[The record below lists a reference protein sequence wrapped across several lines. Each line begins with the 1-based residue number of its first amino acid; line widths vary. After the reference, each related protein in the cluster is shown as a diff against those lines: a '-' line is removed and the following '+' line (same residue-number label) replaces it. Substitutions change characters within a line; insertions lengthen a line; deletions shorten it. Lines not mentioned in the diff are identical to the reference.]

1 MRKYILPLL
10 AALLCVLPSCQVQEL
25 SPETTG
31 KTVTVRFTSES
42 PDTRVAFDRHNGYLI
57 PTLWKEGDE
66 VAVDLFSDLNKNFTA
81 KPAVSADG
89 KTITFTGAVTGA
101 AEKDRFCA
109 VSPAGSVL
117 SRNNTYKH
125 WNLAVPTTQTPTAL
139 SPDSDAML
147 VWAQSDEFTA
157 VPEDVS
163 LTFKHVTAYGN
174 LYLYNFNIGDA
185 KLEAVSLSSSV
196 KFVGRYFF
204 FLADATKDG
213 KDYKAGDFQENAPSG
228 DLTIN
233 TSTTE
238 NIWFS
243 CFPFDMS
250 GASLKVTAITDKGT
264 YTKDI
269 TLPDGFKFESGKV
282 TTIDVNMAG
291 IELVKPVTYKR
302 ITSESQLKAGDEVI
316 LAAMA
321 VHPNTYVPIG
331 DFAITNQQK
340 SNNRAAAAVTV
351 TGENEDE
358 ICDPAANIEIF
369 TVEAGATAGTWSFK
383 ATKTPGYIYAAA
395 TKESSA
401 NWFRT
406 AETAGSIDNFD
417 LRRSWTLTFN
427 ESYAKM
433 QSQLV
438 TLQPTWATVLQFN
451 TTEAVKTPPNLMF
464 SCYLDGKY
472 PAFGGMDIYKK
483 VTEED
488 EGPYTFERQWTL
500 DGSDGRNITDFGVTF
515 PGRMV
520 TFNKTESYIQNSG
533 WPYTLST
540 TSNGLTQIN
549 LKQYEGDSRVIY
561 YIVKEVGREKMTLI
575 YHYKGLE
582 DDTWVE
588 QEEEL
593 TYTVVEP
600 QYKVEFLYVVMVV
613 DGTRYDIYTYTDFQ
627 LAFLAL
633 SDANGGKVPIVNVGG
648 NGAESDYA
656 GLDVTGKVAVV
667 KRGGITFADK
677 QAAAAKAGAAAI
689 LIVNTDEAGF
699 YPIAD
704 GSSIPCAGL
713 RGSMGA
719 LLADK
724 TEVSFVRIPA
734 SEMD

>member
-1 MRKYILPLL
+1 MKKILLPLL
-10 AALLCVLPSCQVQEL
+10 AALLCVLPSCQVQEI
-25 SPETTG
+25 SPETAC
-31 KTVTVRFTSES
+31 KTVTVQFTSE
-42 PDTRVAFDRHNGYLI
+42 PLETRVAFDARDGHQY
-57 PTLWKEGDE
+57 PTLWKEGDK

-81 KPAVSADG
+81 QPTVSADG
-89 KTITFTGAVTGA
+89 KTITFTGSVTGA
-101 AEKDRFCA
+101 AEKDRFFA
-109 VSPAGSVL
+109 ISPAGSVL

-125 WNLAVPTTQTPTAL
+125 WNLAVPASQTPTAL
-139 SPDSDAML
+139 SPDPDAML

-157 VPEDVS
+157 VPENIS

-174 LYLYNFNIGDA
+174 LSFYGFNLGDA

-321 VHPNTYVPIG
+321 VHPTTYVPLG

-351 TGENEDE
+351 TGSDEDE

-417 LRRSWTLTFN
+417 LRRSWTVTFN
-427 ESYAKM
+427 ESYAKI

-451 TTEAVKTPPNLMF
+451 TNEAVKTPPNLMF
-464 SCYLDGKY
+464 SCYVDGKY

-500 DGSDGRNITDFGVTF
+500 DGSDGKTVTDFGVNF
-515 PGRMV
+515 PGRMIQ
-520 TFNKTESYIQNSG
+520 FNKTDQYIQSTG
-533 WPYTLST
+533 WFYTTST
-540 TSNGLTQIN
+540 TTSGLTKIT
-549 LKQYEGDSRVIY
+549 LKEFEDDPSDY
-561 YIVKEVGREKMTLI
+561 YFIVLEVGRDKMKVLRHSV
-575 YHYKGLE
+575 YEE
-582 DDTWVE
+582 DGE
-588 QEEEL
+588 QWTTEEEL
-593 TYTVVEP
+593 TYSVVEP
-600 QYKVEFLYVVMVV
+600 AVKVEYIKLM
-613 DGTRYDIYTYTDFQ
+613 
-627 LAFLAL
+627 LAL
-633 SDANGGKVPIVNVGG
+633 GDKRFNLCANGVDLLLGFVQIAQANGGKLPIVNVGG
-648 NGAESDYA
+648 AGAESDYA
-656 GLDVTGKVAVV
+656 SLDVTGKVAVV
-667 KRGGITFADK
+667 KRGSITFSAK
-677 QAAAAKAGAAAI
+677 QAAAAKAGAVGL
-689 LIVNTDEAGF
+689 LIVNTDESDF

-704 GSSIPCAGL
+704 GNGIPYAGVT
-713 RGSMGA
+713 GA
-719 LLADK
+719 AESLLADK
-724 TEVSFVRIPA
+724 TEV
-734 SEMD
+734 EMIHITKPE